1 MHTPDFNF
9 PALFARLG
17 PRLPQRPWSD
27 ALTLALEVAR
37 RSGKLAGD
45 LDFLSG
51 RTVAIHV
58 SDLGATACVG
68 YRDGRFHSTR
78 ESADAPADVRFSAR
92 ACDYLRVLRREED
105 PDTLFFQ
112 RKLRI
117 EGDTELGLTLK
128 NLLDSI
134 EIPDW
139 LLSRPA

>member
-1 MHTPDFNF
+1 MNTPDFSF
-9 PALFARLG
+9 PALLARLG

-27 ALTLALEVAR
+27 ALMLALETAR
-37 RSGKLAGD
+37 RGGKLEGD
-45 LDFLSG
+45 LGFLEG

-58 SDLGATACVG
+58 SDLGATACVQF
-68 YRDGRFHSTR
+68 RDGRFRSAR
-78 ESADAPADVRFSAR
+78 EPADVRFSAR

-117 EGDTELGLTLK
+117 EGDTELGLTIK

-134 EIPDW
+134 EVPAW
-139 LLSRPA
+139 LLAA

>member
-1 MHTPDFNF
+1 MHTPDFTF

-27 ALTLALEVAR
+27 LLALTLEAAR
-37 RSGKLAGD
+37 RSGKLGND
-45 LDFLSG
+45 LSFMDGKTLAI
-51 RTVAIHV
+51 TVE
-58 SDLGATACVG
+58 DLGATACVQL
-68 YRDGRFHSTR
+68 RAGRFRAAQT
-78 ESADAPADVRFSAR
+78 PADVRFQAR
-92 ACDYLRVLRREED
+92 ACDYLRLLRREED

-134 EIPDW
+134 EPPSW
-139 LLSRPA
+139 LLAA